1 LDEPSQ
7 QHGFVRR
14 LRQESRYGSRLSQR
28 IATFK
33 PQVTISANTPLGPQS
48 SAARATS
55 AAGAAFIFW
64 VQDLYSVAVSRILE
78 RRLGGL
84 GTLIG
89 RRFESAERRI
99 LRGSDAVVAIAPEF
113 TPVLESW
120 GVVPERVT
128 VIENWASLDLVRPK
142 SKRNRWSEANGLGD
156 VPVLMYAGTLGRK
169 HDPALLVHLAQAL
182 PDVKV
187 VVVAEGAGADALRGG
202 AMPENLL
209 TWPMQPAN
217 DVAEVLATADV
228 LIALLEPDASEFS
241 VPSKV
246 LTYLTAG
253 RPILAAM
260 PPDNLAARTVLRAA
274 AGQVVH
280 PGDHQALA
288 VAAASLLDDVEG
300 RRRMAASGRA
310 YAEATFGIGPIA
322 DRFEAVVDAARIG
335 HRV

>member
-1 LDEPSQ
+1 MTRIVVHDYGGYSFPLDLSRALAGRGHEVLHLHPGGFRQPRADVEARPSDPTTLAIEEVRLDEPSQ

-209 TWPMQPAN
+209 TCRC
-217 DVAEVLATADV
+217 
-228 LIALLEPDASEFS
+228 S
-241 VPSKV
+241 
-246 LTYLTAG
+246 
-253 RPILAAM
+253 
-260 PPDNLAARTVLRAA
+260 
-274 AGQVVH
+274 
-280 PGDHQALA
+280 
-288 VAAASLLDDVEG
+288 
-300 RRRMAASGRA
+300 RRMTLRRCSPPPMCSSRCSSRTPASSRCHQKSSP
-310 YAEATFGIGPIA
+310 T
-322 DRFEAVVDAARIG
+322 
-335 HRV
+335 